1 MNQPKLFNLNLY
13 ERNIL
18 ISQIQGLEKTQV
30 YASIPA
36 FLYQNRGWVIK
47 GASEVNQRLQDF
59 CEKDSY
65 PIANNSLVSSYLT
78 VTLKNPEETA
88 IIIQDIISMPKEP
101 PIPGL
106 NQRAPSAREQHRPP
120 LPISDD
126 EENTDSDTNGKIN
139 PALLC
144 FDKAYRVLRTYV
156 IYFTETFII
165 SSTSPR

>member
-1 MNQPKLFNLNLY
+1 MNQPKLFNLNLF

-18 ISQIQGLEKTQV
+18 ISQIQGLEKDQV

-47 GASEVNQRLQDF
+47 GATEVNARLQEF

-65 PIANNSLVSSYLT
+65 PIANNPLVSSYLT
-78 VTLKNPEETA
+78 VSLKNTEETT
-88 IIIQDIISMPKEP
+88 ITIKDDIS

-106 NQRAPSAREQHRPP
+106 NKRAPSANRESGQQRPP

-126 EENTDSDTNGKIN
+126 DEENTNLDTNGKTN

-144 FDKAYRVLRTYV
+144 FDRAYRVLRTYI

-165 SSTSPR
+165 SSASPR